1 MGLFLGKFKKGRY
14 WDELH
19 LVAAAGLEVANYI
32 HLPTLLPMLGF
43 ILTLAYLLYC
53 SRWLSL
59 PDQVTQTLIPER

>member
-43 ILTLAYLLYC
+43 ILTLA
-53 SRWLSL
+53 
-59 PDQVTQTLIPER
+59 